1 MKRRTLVRESNLTI
15 PTNANNQDVVSM
27 GSIAA
32 KMTRTALPLVWKIL
46 AIETLAL
53 VQAADLR
60 GKDFVL
66 GSDFR
71 KLHDIVR
78 GVAPTLGGDRPLV
91 NDIEAVTSLLQ
102 SEDVQL
108 QCLAPQSA
116 AHDEH

>member
-1 MKRRTLVRESNLTI
+1 
-15 PTNANNQDVVSM
+15 M

-60 GKDFVL
+60 GKDFVF

-71 KLHDIVR
+71 KLHGIVR
-78 GVAPTLGGDRPLV
+78 SVSAQLGSDRPLMT
-91 NDIEAVTSLLQ
+91 DIEEVTRLLQ
-102 SEDVQL
+102 SEDVQQ
-108 QCLAPQSA
+108 QCLAPQLAS
-116 AHDEH
+116 HDEH

>member
-1 MKRRTLVRESNLTI
+1 MTKRGNRCFS
-15 PTNANNQDVVSM
+15 
-27 GSIAA
+27 
-32 KMTRTALPLVWKIL
+32 MTRTALPLVWKIL

-78 GVAPTLGGDRPLV
+78 GVSAQLVSDRPLV
-91 NDIEAVTSLLQ
+91 TDIEEVTRLLQ
-102 SEDVQL
+102 SEEVQQ
-108 QCLAPQSA
+108 QCLASQN
-116 AHDEH
+116 DNEH